1 MTQSTTCAIR
11 ALPAIAVFICSAL
24 LGVSCASAAW
34 AEPKLGSCEREMARA
49 AQAEDVPLAVLYS
62 VGLTETGARGQL
74 QPYAMN
80 VDGVAVF
87 SASLPEA
94 MAKFDAAKARG
105 AKFIDIGCMQIN
117 HRFHGKNFASLA
129 AMFDER
135 LNVAYAARFLKE
147 LRAREPSWTLAVARY
162 NAGPD
167 NNYAQKKYVCAVISS
182 MVRSGFGGWTDNARR
197 FCAPGGA

>member
-1 MTQSTTCAIR
+1 MT
-11 ALPAIAVFICSAL
+11 VD
-24 LGVSCASAAW
+24 AAR
-34 AEPKLGSCEREMARA
+34 AEPGLGPCEREMARA
-49 AQAEDVPLAVLYS
+49 AQAENIPLAVLYS
-62 VGLTETGARGQL
+62 VGLTETGARGRL

-80 VDGVAVF
+80 VDGVAVS

-94 MAKFDAAKARG
+94 MAKFNDAKARG

-135 LNVAYAARFLKE
+135 LNVAYAARFLKQ
-147 LRAREPSWTLAVARY
+147 LRARESTWTLAVARY

-167 NNYAQKKYVCAVISS
+167 NNYAQKKYVCAVIAN
-182 MVRSGFGGWTDNARR
+182 MVRSGFGGWTDNARQ
-197 FCAPGGA
+197 FCGVGGA

>member
-1 MTQSTTCAIR
+1 MNAAMFHAMR
-11 ALPAIAVFICSAL
+11 AALLAIAACTFSAD
-24 LGVSCASAAW
+24 VSQ
-34 AEPKLGSCEREMARA
+34 AEPKIGPCEREMARA
-49 AQAEDVPLAVLYS
+49 AQMEDIPLAVLYS

-80 VDGVAVF
+80 VDGVAVA

-94 MAKFDAAKARG
+94 MTKFTEAKARG

-135 LNVAYAARFLKE
+135 LNVAYAARFLKD
-147 LRAREPSWTLAVARY
+147 LRARESSWTLAVARY

-167 NNYAQKKYVCAVISS
+167 NNYAQKKYVCAVIAN

-197 FCAPGGA
+197 FCGASGG

>member
-1 MTQSTTCAIR
+1 MTPATHAIR
-11 ALPAIAVFICSAL
+11 AALAAFAIFIF
-24 LGVSCASAAW
+24 SAA
-34 AEPKLGSCEREMARA
+34 AAAGPQLGPCEREMARA
-49 AQAEDVPLAVLYS
+49 AQSENIPLAVLYS
-62 VGLTETGARGQL
+62 VGLTETGAKGRL

-80 VDGVAVF
+80 IDGVAVA

-94 MAKFDAAKARG
+94 IAKFDAARARG

-117 HRFHGKNFASLA
+117 HRFHGRHFASLA
-129 AMFDER
+129 AMFDVRE
-135 LNVAYAARFLKE
+135 NVAYAARFLKE

-167 NNYAQKKYVCAVISS
+167 NNYAQKKYVCAVIGN
-182 MVRSGFGGWTDNARR
+182 MVRSGFGAWTDNARR

>member
-1 MTQSTTCAIR
+1 MIRFAIR
-11 ALPAIAVFICSAL
+11 LAPLAIAAYTSNQAV
-24 LGVSCASAAW
+24 

-49 AQAEDVPLAVLYS
+49 AQAENIPLAVLYS
-62 VGLTETGARGQL
+62 VGLTETGQKGQL

-80 VDGVAVF
+80 IDGVAV
-87 SASLPEA
+87 SAASLAEA
-94 MAKFDAAKARG
+94 EAKFHAAQARG

-117 HRFHGKNFASLA
+117 HHFHSKNFASLE

-135 LNVAYAARFLKE
+135 LNVAYAARFLKD

-167 NNYAQKKYVCAVISS
+167 NDYAQKKYVCAVMTN
-182 MVRSGFGGWTDNARR
+182 MVRSGFGAWTDNARR
-197 FCAPGGA
+197 FCGLGGA

>member
-1 MTQSTTCAIR
+1 MNRAMFPAIR
-11 ALPAIAVFICSAL
+11 AALPAIAVFISS
-24 LGVSCASAAW
+24 VAA
-34 AEPKLGSCEREMARA
+34 AEPKLGPCEREMARA
-49 AQAEDVPLAVLYS
+49 ARAENIPLYVLYS

-80 VDGVAVF
+80 VDGVAVS

-94 MAKFDAAKARG
+94 MAKFSEAKARG

-117 HRFHGKNFASLA
+117 HRYHGQNFSSLA

-135 LNVAYAARFLKE
+135 LNVAYAARFLKQLYAKE
-147 LRAREPSWTLAVARY
+147 TSWTLAVARY

-167 NNYAQKKYVCAVISS
+167 NNYAQKKYVCAVIAN
-182 MVRSGFGGWTDNARR
+182 MVRSGFGGWTDNARK
-197 FCAPGGA
+197 FCGMGGA

>member
-1 MTQSTTCAIR
+1 MHPAFR
-11 ALPAIAVFICSAL
+11 AALPAIAVFICSA
-24 LGVSCASAAW
+24 AA
-34 AEPKLGSCEREMARA
+34 AEPKLGPCEREMARA
-49 AQAEDVPLAVLYS
+49 AQAENIPLAVLYS

-80 VDGVAVF
+80 IDGVGVS

-94 MAKFDAAKARG
+94 MAKFSDAKARG

-135 LNVAYAARFLKE
+135 SNVAYAARFLKE
-147 LRAREPSWTLAVARY
+147 LRARESSWTLAVARY

-167 NNYAQKKYVCAVISS
+167 NNYAQKKYVCAVIAN
-182 MVRSGFGGWTDNARR
+182 MVRSGLGGWTDNARK